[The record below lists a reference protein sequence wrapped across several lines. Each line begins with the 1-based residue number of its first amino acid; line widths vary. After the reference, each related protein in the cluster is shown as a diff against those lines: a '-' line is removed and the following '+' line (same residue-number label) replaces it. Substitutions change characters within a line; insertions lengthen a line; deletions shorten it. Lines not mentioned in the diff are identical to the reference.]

1 MHGTIFRKRVLLTST
16 GEDIKNKKETLRLL
30 EAIHFAKKLDIIHCN
45 SHHKVHEALVKG
57 NLMPDLA
64 ALREKNKACQDHY
77 KLKDAGFDYTPEDQ
91 ELTGK
96 MPAICVHTT
105 QGVTKTQDGC
115 SVLPTRE
122 R

>member
-96 MPAICVHTT
+96 IPDICRCTT
-105 QGVTKTQDGC
+105 QGVSRTKMVALSCPQ
-115 SVLPTRE
+115 
-122 R
+122 